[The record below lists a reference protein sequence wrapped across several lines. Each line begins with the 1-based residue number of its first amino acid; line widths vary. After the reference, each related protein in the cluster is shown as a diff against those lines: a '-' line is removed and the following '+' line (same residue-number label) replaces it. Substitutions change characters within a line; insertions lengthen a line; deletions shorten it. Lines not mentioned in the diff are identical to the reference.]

1 MTEIIANKNLWTH
14 LHFDEDNI
22 VDYSSDLSFTN
33 EKYSIVKRGYIP
45 DDISSRYLAYFEND
59 CLYIHSLMGGA
70 CYLELY
76 FSQKADKV
84 FIARIRK
91 YRQYNPH
98 HSEKETIDFIKSFF
112 RYSLQIEI

>member
-1 MTEIIANKNLWTH
+1 
-14 LHFDEDNI
+14 
-22 VDYSSDLSFTN
+22 DYSSDLSLTY
-33 EKYSIVKRGYIP
+33 EEYSTLIKGYIP

-70 CYLELY
+70 CYLEIY

-84 FIARIRK
+84 YITLIRK

-98 HSEKETIDFIKSFF
+98 HSEKETIDFIKSFL
-112 RYSLQIEI
+112 RYSLQIDI